1 MAASQPPEATRTALV
16 TGATSGIGR
25 AAALALGSAGWW
37 VLAVGLDEERGRQ
50 VETELAVRAGGRFV
64 AADITADGTAER
76 LVGLC
81 IEATGRLDLL
91 VNNAGIHFL
100 ATLDELDLARF
111 DALMAVNLRAAV
123 ALAKEAVRVM
133 LRQGSGTIV
142 NVASEAG
149 IVAVPGQPAY
159 NISKAGL
166 IMLTRSIAAD
176 YAARGIRAVS
186 ICPGTTR
193 TPLVDQAIASAPD
206 PAVHERRLA
215 ESRPARRLG
224 RPEEIAA
231 AIVFVA
237 SDAVGYLNGTEL
249 VIDGGYTVV

>member
-1 MAASQPPEATRTALV
+1 MAGAPAPRTARSALV

-25 AAALALGSAGWW
+25 ATALALSDAGWW
-37 VLAVGLDEERGRQ
+37 VLAVGLDENRGRQ
-50 VETELAVRAGGRFV
+50 IEADLATRSGGRFV
-64 AADITADGTAER
+64 AADITEDGVAER
-76 LVGLC
+76 LVQVCLD
-81 IEATGRLDLL
+81 ETGRLDLL

-100 ATLDELDLARF
+100 AALDELDLARF
-111 DALMAVNLRAAV
+111 DRLMAVNLRAAV
-123 ALAKEAVRVM
+123 ALARAAVRVM
-133 LRQGSGTIV
+133 LGQGSGTIV

-149 IVAVPGQPAY
+149 IVAVPGQAAY
-159 NISKAGL
+159 NISKAAL
-166 IMLTRSIAAD
+166 IMLTRSITAD
-176 YAARGIRAVS
+176 YAARGIRAIS

-206 PAVHERRLA
+206 PVAHERRLA

-231 AIVFVA
+231 AVVFAA

-249 VIDGGYTVV
+249 VVDGGYTVV